1 MKKYKIVFAFFFGL
15 QTMLEIFAI
24 NHRALW
30 CEECVIGSWKYF
42 LLYNTGNINNSA
54 GLLLILWA
62 ICSIIRPKIKSK
74 IWITLIPATITTFI
88 FIWIERND
96 LMDIPFAIIGILI
109 TLPVVF
115 NKQFKIPLLIY
126 K

>member
-1 MKKYKIVFAFFFGL
+1 MKQYKIIFAFFFGL
-15 QTMLEIFAI
+15 QAIWEIIAI
-24 NHRALW
+24 NYRGLW

-54 GLLLILWA
+54 GLLLILWI
-62 ICSIIRPKIKSK
+62 ICSILLPKIKPK
-74 IWITLIPATITTFI
+74 IWITLIPSTITTFI

-109 TLPVVF
+109 TLPLVS
-115 NKQFKIPLLIY
+115 NKKFKIPLLIY

>member
-1 MKKYKIVFAFFFGL
+1 MKQYKIVFAFFFGL
-15 QTMLEIFAI
+15 QTMWEIFAI

-30 CEECVIGSWKYF
+30 CKECVIGSWKYF

-62 ICSIIRPKIKSK
+62 ICSIILPKIKSK

-96 LMDIPFAIIGILI
+96 LRDIPFAIIEILI